1 MRISGGIARGF
12 SLKNQKNSDTRPAT
26 DAARQA
32 IFSSLA
38 DTIVNAKVLD
48 IFAGTGSYGLESLSR
63 GATSAEFVEFSKKE
77 ISFLKDNVLGIKKY
91 LPNAQTKIHTC
102 DAFKFSSTEDFDII
116 FADPPYDFLR
126 EKAQYVLDILH
137 RNSNENTLII
147 LEAPF
152 EFDIPENAPFEIIKR
167 LGKKSKGKPTQLIMR
182 AIF

>member
-12 SLKNQKNSDTRPAT
+12 SLKSQKSNDTRPAT

-38 DTIVNAKVLD
+38 DSVVGAKVLD
-48 IFAGTGSYGLESLSR
+48 IFAGTGSYGLEALSR
-63 GATSAEFVEFSKKE
+63 GAVSAEFIE
-77 ISFLKDNVLGIKKY
+77 ISAKALSALKENVLGIKKY
-91 LPNAQTKIHTC
+91 LPNTYTKVHSC
-102 DAFKFSSTEDFDII
+102 DCFKFSSENDFDII

-126 EKAQYVLDILH
+126 DKAKNILDMLYK
-137 RNSNENTLII
+137 NANPNTLII

-152 EFDIPENAPFEIIKR
+152 EFDLPDGSPFELKKR

-182 AIF
+182 AVF